1 MYKKK
6 SIPLSLKALV
16 WNKYIGEEK
25 GVGNCQC
32 CRKNVIKQ
40 ISFHCG
46 HIISER
52 NGGSTTLNNLIP
64 LCQTCN
70 LSMGRQN
77 MNDFVKKY
85 GFHDNEPDNKSPKK
99 TINKTK
105 RKLTTNNNIIIN
117 DNEMNSDEMNSDEM
131 NSDEMKSDEM
141 KSDEMNYNKV
151 NNTKPNLKNFFNSS
165 NLDFEDYQ
173 TINFLTM
180 YFNTKKNKF

>member
-25 GVGNCQC
+25 GIGYCQC
-32 CRKNVIKQ
+32 CRKNIIKQ

-70 LSMGRQN
+70 LSMGKQN

-85 GFHDNEPDNKSPKK
+85 GFHDNNSDTSNIFNNNSKF
-99 TINKTK
+99 
-105 RKLTTNNNIIIN
+105 TNNIVINNNEMYDSEMNNNEINHYEKIISTDLIN
-117 DNEMNSDEMNSDEM
+117 LDNE
-131 NSDEMKSDEM
+131 
-141 KSDEMNYNKV
+141 
-151 NNTKPNLKNFFNSS
+151 
-165 NLDFEDYQ
+165 DFQ

-180 YFNTKKNKF
+180 YFNAKKNKIE

>member
-25 GVGNCQC
+25 GIGYCQC
-32 CRKNVIKQ
+32 CRKNIIKQ

-70 LSMGRQN
+70 LSMGKQN

-85 GFHDNEPDNKSPKK
+85 GFHDNEPDNESPKR

-105 RKLTTNNNIIIN
+105 KKLVNNNIDNVNNNTIVIK
-117 DNEMNSDEMNSDEM
+117 DNEIN
-131 NSDEMKSDEM
+131 
-141 KSDEMNYNKV
+141 SDEMNYNEI
-151 NNTKPNLKNFFNSS
+151 NTKTSSFNSS
-165 NLDFEDYQ
+165 NLDYEDYQ

-180 YFNTKKNKF
+180 YFNLKKNKF

>member
-25 GVGNCQC
+25 GIGYCQC
-32 CRKNVIKQ
+32 CRKNIIKQ

-70 LSMGRQN
+70 LSMGRHN
-77 MNDFVKKY
+77 MNEFVKKY
-85 GFHDNEPDNKSPKK
+85 GFHDELDNSLPKK
-99 TINKTK
+99 IINKTK
-105 RKLTTNNNIIIN
+105 KKLNTNNNLIIK
-117 DNEMNSDEMNSDEM
+117 DNEMNSDEMNNNEINTNNYK
-131 NSDEMKSDEM
+131 NSID
-141 KSDEMNYNKV
+141 
-151 NNTKPNLKNFFNSS
+151 SS
-165 NLDFEDYQ
+165 NLDYEDYQ

>member
-25 GVGNCQC
+25 GIGYCQC
-32 CRKNVIKQ
+32 CRKNIIKQ

-46 HIISER
+46 HIVSER

-85 GFHDNEPDNKSPKK
+85 GFHDELENSSPKK
-99 TINKTK
+99 IINKTK
-105 RKLTTNNNIIIN
+105 KKLLNNNINNINNGIVIN
-117 DNEMNSDEMNSDEM
+117 DNEMNSDEMNYNEV
-131 NSDEMKSDEM
+131 KS
-141 KSDEMNYNKV
+141 
-151 NNTKPNLKNFFNSS
+151 NTKNNLTNSS

>member
-25 GVGNCQC
+25 GVGYCQC
-32 CRKNVIKQ
+32 CRKNIIKQ

-70 LSMGRQN
+70 LSMGKQN
-77 MNDFVKKY
+77 MNEFVKKY
-85 GFHDNEPDNKSPKK
+85 GFHDELDNLSPKK

-105 RKLTTNNNIIIN
+105 KKLVNNNINKINNGVVIN
-117 DNEMNSDEMNSDEM
+117 DNEMNSDEMNYNEV
-131 NSDEMKSDEM
+131 NS
-141 KSDEMNYNKV
+141 
-151 NNTKPNLKNFFNSS
+151 NTNTNFTNSFNSS
-165 NLDFEDYQ
+165 NLDFEDCQ

>member
-25 GVGNCQC
+25 GVGQCQC
-32 CRKNVIKQ
+32 CRKNIIKQ

-70 LSMGRQN
+70 LSMGKQN

-85 GFHDNEPDNKSPKK
+85 GFHDNEPDNESPKR

-105 RKLTTNNNIIIN
+105 KKLVNNNIDNINNNCIVIN
-117 DNEMNSDEMNSDEM
+117 DTEMNSDEMN
-131 NSDEMKSDEM
+131 
-141 KSDEMNYNKV
+141 YNEI
-151 NNTKPNLKNFFNSS
+151 NTKTNSFNSC
-165 NLDFEDYQ
+165 NLDYEDYQ

-180 YFNTKKNKF
+180 YFNSKKNKF

>member
-25 GVGNCQC
+25 GIGLCQC
-32 CRKNVIKQ
+32 CRKNIIKQ

-52 NGGSTTLNNLIP
+52 NGGSTTLSNLIP

-70 LSMGRQN
+70 LSMGKQN

-85 GFHDNEPDNKSPKK
+85 GFHENEPDNSSPKK
-99 TINKTK
+99 IINKTK
-105 RKLTTNNNIIIN
+105 KKLNTNNNVINNSGIVIN
-117 DNEMNSDEMNSDEM
+117 DNEMNSDEMN
-131 NSDEMKSDEM
+131 
-141 KSDEMNYNKV
+141 YNEN
-151 NNTKPNLKNFFNSS
+151 NNTKLNFKNTIESS
-165 NLDFEDYQ
+165 NLDYEDYQ

>member
-25 GVGNCQC
+25 GTGYCQC
-32 CRKNVIKQ
+32 CRKNIIKQ

-70 LSMGRQN
+70 LSMGKQN

-85 GFHDNEPDNKSPKK
+85 GFHDETDNSLPKRI
-99 TINKTK
+99 INKTK
-105 RKLTTNNNIIIN
+105 KKLTTNNDVNNNVNNNIDNNVIVIK
-117 DNEMNSDEMNSDEM
+117 DNEMS
-131 NSDEMKSDEM
+131 
-141 KSDEMNYNKV
+141 SDEMNYNEV
-151 NNTKPNLKNFFNSS
+151 NDAKNNLTNSS
-165 NLDFEDYQ
+165 NLDCEDYQ
-173 TINFLTM
+173 AINFLTM
-180 YFNTKKNKF
+180 YFNIKKNKF

>member
-25 GVGNCQC
+25 GIGYCQC
-32 CRKNVIKQ
+32 CRKNIIKQ

-52 NGGSTTLNNLIP
+52 NGGSTTLNNLVP

-70 LSMGRQN
+70 LSMGKQN
-77 MNDFVKKY
+77 MNKFVKKY
-85 GFHDNEPDNKSPKK
+85 GFHDEPNNSSPKK

-105 RKLTTNNNIIIN
+105 KKLVNNNIIIN
-117 DNEMNSDEMNSDEM
+117 DNEMNSDEMNYNEV
-131 NSDEMKSDEM
+131 NS
-141 KSDEMNYNKV
+141 
-151 NNTKPNLKNFFNSS
+151 NTNTFNSS
-165 NLDFEDYQ
+165 NLDYEDCQ
-173 TINFLTM
+173 IINFLTM
-180 YFNTKKNKF
+180 YFNSKKNKF

>member
-25 GVGNCQC
+25 GVGQCQC
-32 CRKNVIKQ
+32 CRKNIIKQ

-70 LSMGRQN
+70 LSMGKQN

-85 GFHDNEPDNKSPKK
+85 GFHDNEPDNESPKR

-105 RKLTTNNNIIIN
+105 KKLVNNNINNINNGIVIN
-117 DNEMNSDEMNSDEM
+117 DNEMNSDR
-131 NSDEMKSDEM
+131 
-141 KSDEMNYNKV
+141 
-151 NNTKPNLKNFFNSS
+151 
-165 NLDFEDYQ
+165 
-173 TINFLTM
+173 
-180 YFNTKKNKF
+180 

>member
-25 GVGNCQC
+25 GIGSCQC

-70 LSMGRQN
+70 LSMGRHN

-85 GFHDNEPDNKSPKK
+85 GFHDNEYDNELPKR

-105 RKLTTNNNIIIN
+105 RKLTTNNNEIN
-117 DNEMNSDEMNSDEM
+117 
-131 NSDEMKSDEM
+131 
-141 KSDEMNYNKV
+141 SDEMNYNEI
-151 NNTKPNLKNFFNSS
+151 NSNTKNNLKNSFDST

>member
-25 GVGNCQC
+25 GTGYCQC
-32 CRKNVIKQ
+32 CRKNIIKQ

-85 GFHDNEPDNKSPKK
+85 GFHDELDNSLPKR

-105 RKLTTNNNIIIN
+105 KKLVNNINNNGIVIN
-117 DNEMNSDEMNSDEM
+117 DNEMNSDEMNYNEV
-131 NSDEMKSDEM
+131 KS
-141 KSDEMNYNKV
+141 
-151 NNTKPNLKNFFNSS
+151 NTKNNLTNSS

>member
-25 GVGNCQC
+25 GVGYCQC
-32 CRKNVIKQ
+32 CRKNIIKQ

-70 LSMGRQN
+70 LSMGKQN

-85 GFHDNEPDNKSPKK
+85 GFHDNEPDNESPKR

-105 RKLTTNNNIIIN
+105 KKLVNNNSIVIK
-117 DNEMNSDEMNSDEM
+117 DNEMS
-131 NSDEMKSDEM
+131 
-141 KSDEMNYNKV
+141 SDEMNYNEV
-151 NNTKPNLKNFFNSS
+151 NNTKTNLTNSFSSS
-165 NLDFEDYQ
+165 NLDYEDYQ

>member
-6 SIPLSLKALV
+6 SIPLSLKSLV

-25 GVGNCQC
+25 GIGYCQC
-32 CRKNVIKQ
+32 CRKNIIKQ

-46 HIISER
+46 HIVSER

-70 LSMGRQN
+70 LSMGKQN
-77 MNDFVKKY
+77 MNEFVKKY
-85 GFHDNEPDNKSPKK
+85 GFHDELDNSLPKK
-99 TINKTK
+99 IINKTK
-105 RKLTTNNNIIIN
+105 KKLNTNNNVINNSGIVIN
-117 DNEMNSDEMNSDEM
+117 DNEMND
-131 NSDEMKSDEM
+131 
-141 KSDEMNYNKV
+141 DEMNYNEV
-151 NNTKPNLKNFFNSS
+151 NSNTKNNLTNSFNSS

-180 YFNTKKNKF
+180 YFNTKKNKL

>member
-46 HIISER
+46 HIISEK

-85 GFHDNEPDNKSPKK
+85 GFHDEVDNESPKK
-99 TINKTK
+99 IINKTK
-105 RKLTTNNNIIIN
+105 RKLNTNNNVIN
-117 DNEMNSDEMNSDEM
+117 NSSVVMNSDEMNSDEM
-131 NSDEMKSDEM
+131 N
-141 KSDEMNYNKV
+141 YNEV

-165 NLDFEDYQ
+165 NLDFEDHQ

-180 YFNTKKNKF
+180 YFNAKKNKF

>member
-25 GVGNCQC
+25 GVGYCQC
-32 CRKNVIKQ
+32 CRKNIIKQ

-70 LSMGRQN
+70 LSMGKQN
-77 MNDFVKKY
+77 MNEFVKKY
-85 GFHDNEPDNKSPKK
+85 GFHENEPDNESPKK

-105 RKLTTNNNIIIN
+105 KKLINNIDNINNNGIVIK
-117 DNEMNSDEMNSDEM
+117 DNEMS
-131 NSDEMKSDEM
+131 
-141 KSDEMNYNKV
+141 SDEMNYNEI
-151 NNTKPNLKNFFNSS
+151 NSYTKTNFTNSFNSS
-165 NLDFEDYQ
+165 NLDYEDCQ

-180 YFNTKKNKF
+180 YFNIKKNKF

>member
-25 GVGNCQC
+25 GTGYCQC
-32 CRKNVIKQ
+32 CRKNIIKQ

-52 NGGSTTLNNLIP
+52 NGGSTTLSNLIP

-70 LSMGRQN
+70 LSMGKQN
-77 MNDFVKKY
+77 MNDFIKKY
-85 GFHDNEPDNKSPKK
+85 GFHENEPDNETPKR

-105 RKLTTNNNIIIN
+105 KKLNTNNNVINNIATNHNIIIN
-117 DNEMNSDEMNSDEM
+117 DNEMNSDEMNSFD
-131 NSDEMKSDEM
+131 
-141 KSDEMNYNKV
+141 
-151 NNTKPNLKNFFNSS
+151 SS
-165 NLDFEDYQ
+165 NLDYEDYQ

>member
-85 GFHDNEPDNKSPKK
+85 GFHDNEPDNESPKK
-99 TINKTK
+99 IINKTK
-105 RKLTTNNNIIIN
+105 RKLNTNNNVIN
-117 DNEMNSDEMNSDEM
+117 NNSVVMNSDEMSSDEM
-131 NSDEMKSDEM
+131 NQNE
-141 KSDEMNYNKV
+141 V

-180 YFNTKKNKF
+180 YFNAKKNKF

>member
-25 GVGNCQC
+25 GIGYCQC
-32 CRKNVIKQ
+32 CRKNIIKQ

-46 HIISER
+46 HIVSER
-52 NGGSTTLNNLIP
+52 NGGSTTLSNLIP

-85 GFHDNEPDNKSPKK
+85 GFHDELDNLSPKK
-99 TINKTK
+99 IINKTK
-105 RKLTTNNNIIIN
+105 KKLLNNNINNINNGIVIN
-117 DNEMNSDEMNSDEM
+117 DNEMNSDEMNYNEV
-131 NSDEMKSDEM
+131 NS
-141 KSDEMNYNKV
+141 
-151 NNTKPNLKNFFNSS
+151 NTKNNLTNSS

>member
-25 GVGNCQC
+25 GIGYCQC
-32 CRKNVIKQ
+32 CRKNIIKQ

-46 HIISER
+46 HIISEK

-70 LSMGRQN
+70 LSMGKQN

-85 GFHDNEPDNKSPKK
+85 GFHDNNSDSSNIFNNNSKF
-99 TINKTK
+99 
-105 RKLTTNNNIIIN
+105 TNNIVIN
-117 DNEMNSDEMNSDEM
+117 NNEMYDNEMNNNEIYDSEMSN
-131 NSDEMKSDEM
+131 
-141 KSDEMNYNKV
+141 NKII
-151 NNTKPNLKNFFNSS
+151 NNKITHYEKIISTDLI
-165 NLDFEDYQ
+165 NLDNEDFQ

-180 YFNTKKNKF
+180 YFNAKKNKIE

>member
-25 GVGNCQC
+25 GVGQCQC
-32 CRKNVIKQ
+32 CRKNIIKQ

-70 LSMGRQN
+70 LSMGKQN

-85 GFHDNEPDNKSPKK
+85 GFHDETDNSLPKRI
-99 TINKTK
+99 INKTK
-105 RKLTTNNNIIIN
+105 KKLTTNKDVNNNIDNNVIVIK
-117 DNEMNSDEMNSDEM
+117 DNEMS
-131 NSDEMKSDEM
+131 
-141 KSDEMNYNKV
+141 SDEMNYNEV
-151 NNTKPNLKNFFNSS
+151 NNTKNNLTNSS
-165 NLDFEDYQ
+165 NLDCEDYQ
-173 TINFLTM
+173 AINFLTM

>member
-25 GVGNCQC
+25 GTGYCQC
-32 CRKNVIKQ
+32 CRKNIIKQ

-85 GFHDNEPDNKSPKK
+85 GFHDELDNSLPKR

-105 RKLTTNNNIIIN
+105 KKLVNNIDSINNNGIVIK
-117 DNEMNSDEMNSDEM
+117 DNEMS
-131 NSDEMKSDEM
+131 
-141 KSDEMNYNKV
+141 SDEMNYNEI
-151 NNTKPNLKNFFNSS
+151 NSNTKTNFTNSFNSS
-165 NLDFEDYQ
+165 NLDYEDCQ

-180 YFNTKKNKF
+180 YFNIKKNKF

>member
-46 HIISER
+46 HIISEK

-85 GFHDNEPDNKSPKK
+85 GFHDELDNESLKK

-105 RKLTTNNNIIIN
+105 RKLNTNNNVIN
-117 DNEMNSDEMNSDEM
+117 NNSDEMNSDEM
-131 NSDEMKSDEM
+131 N
-141 KSDEMNYNKV
+141 YNEVNNNEV

-180 YFNTKKNKF
+180 YFNAKKNKF

>member
-25 GVGNCQC
+25 GIGYCQC
-32 CRKNVIKQ
+32 CRKNIIKQ

-70 LSMGRQN
+70 LSMGKQN
-77 MNDFVKKY
+77 MNEFVKKY
-85 GFHDNEPDNKSPKK
+85 GFHDEPNNVSPKRI
-99 TINKTK
+99 INKTK
-105 RKLTTNNNIIIN
+105 KKLNTNNNLTTRNNYANNNTIIIN
-117 DNEMNSDEMNSDEM
+117 DNEMNSDEMNYNEI
-131 NSDEMKSDEM
+131 NS
-141 KSDEMNYNKV
+141 NT
-151 NNTKPNLKNFFNSS
+151 NNLTNSS
-165 NLDFEDYQ
+165 NLDYEDYQ

>member
-25 GVGNCQC
+25 GTGYCQC
-32 CRKNVIKQ
+32 CRKNIIKQ

-85 GFHDNEPDNKSPKK
+85 GFHENEPDNESPKK
-99 TINKTK
+99 IINKIK
-105 RKLTTNNNIIIN
+105 KKLTTTNDVINNIDYNGIVIN
-117 DNEMNSDEMNSDEM
+117 DNEMS
-131 NSDEMKSDEM
+131 
-141 KSDEMNYNKV
+141 SDEMNYNEVKS
-151 NNTKPNLKNFFNSS
+151 NTKNNFTNSFNSS
-165 NLDFEDYQ
+165 NLDYEDCQ

>member
-25 GVGNCQC
+25 GIGYCQC
-32 CRKNVIKQ
+32 CRKNIIKQ

-70 LSMGRQN
+70 LSMGKQN

-85 GFHDNEPDNKSPKK
+85 GFHDNEPDNESPKR

-105 RKLTTNNNIIIN
+105 KKLVNNNIDNVNNNTIVIK
-117 DNEMNSDEMNSDEM
+117 DNEMNSDEMNHNEI
-131 NSDEMKSDEM
+131 
-141 KSDEMNYNKV
+141 
-151 NNTKPNLKNFFNSS
+151 NTKTSSFNSS
-165 NLDFEDYQ
+165 NLDYEDYQ

-180 YFNTKKNKF
+180 YFNLKKNKF

>member
-25 GVGNCQC
+25 GIGFCQC
-32 CRKNVIKQ
+32 CRKNIIKQ

-77 MNDFVKKY
+77 MNDFIKKY
-85 GFHDNEPDNKSPKK
+85 GFHDDEPDNESLKR

-105 RKLTTNNNIIIN
+105 KKLVNNGIVIK
-117 DNEMNSDEMNSDEM
+117 DNEMNYN
-131 NSDEMKSDEM
+131 
-141 KSDEMNYNKV
+141 EMNYNEV
-151 NNTKPNLKNFFNSS
+151 NNTKTNLTNSFNSS

>member
-25 GVGNCQC
+25 GVGQCQC
-32 CRKNVIKQ
+32 CRKNIIKQ

-70 LSMGRQN
+70 LSMGKQN

-85 GFHDNEPDNKSPKK
+85 GFHDETDNSLPKRI
-99 TINKTK
+99 INKTK
-105 RKLTTNNNIIIN
+105 KKLTTNNDVNNNIDNNVIVIK
-117 DNEMNSDEMNSDEM
+117 DNEMS
-131 NSDEMKSDEM
+131 
-141 KSDEMNYNKV
+141 SDEMNYNEV
-151 NNTKPNLKNFFNSS
+151 NNTKNNLTNSS
-165 NLDFEDYQ
+165 NLDCEDYQ
-173 TINFLTM
+173 AINFLTM
-180 YFNTKKNKF
+180 YFNIKKNKF

>member
-25 GVGNCQC
+25 GIGLCQC
-32 CRKNVIKQ
+32 CRKNIIKQ

-70 LSMGRQN
+70 LSMGRHN

-85 GFHDNEPDNKSPKK
+85 GFHDNEYDNELPKR

-105 RKLTTNNNIIIN
+105 RKLTTNNNEIN
-117 DNEMNSDEMNSDEM
+117 
-131 NSDEMKSDEM
+131 
-141 KSDEMNYNKV
+141 SDEMNYNEI
-151 NNTKPNLKNFFNSS
+151 NSNTKNNLKNSFDST

>member
-25 GVGNCQC
+25 GIGYCQC
-32 CRKNVIKQ
+32 CRKNIIKQ

-70 LSMGRQN
+70 LSMGKQN

-85 GFHDNEPDNKSPKK
+85 GFHDNNLD
-99 TINKTK
+99 
-105 RKLTTNNNIIIN
+105 TNNIVTNNSEMNNSEMNNNKIN
-117 DNEMNSDEMNSDEM
+117 LDNE
-131 NSDEMKSDEM
+131 
-141 KSDEMNYNKV
+141 
-151 NNTKPNLKNFFNSS
+151 
-165 NLDFEDYQ
+165 DFQ

-180 YFNTKKNKF
+180 YFNTKKNKI

>member
-25 GVGNCQC
+25 GTGHCQC
-32 CRKNVIKQ
+32 CRKNIIKQ

-70 LSMGRQN
+70 LSMGKQN

-85 GFHDNEPDNKSPKK
+85 GFHENELDNESPKR

-105 RKLTTNNNIIIN
+105 KKLTTNNNIDNNNSILIK
-117 DNEMNSDEMNSDEM
+117 DNEMS
-131 NSDEMKSDEM
+131 
-141 KSDEMNYNKV
+141 SDEMNYNEI
-151 NNTKPNLKNFFNSS
+151 NSYTKTNLTNSFSSS
-165 NLDFEDYQ
+165 NLDYEDYQ

>member
-25 GVGNCQC
+25 GVGYCQC
-32 CRKNVIKQ
+32 CRKNIIKQ

-70 LSMGRQN
+70 LSMGKQN

-85 GFHDNEPDNKSPKK
+85 GFHENELDNESPKRI
-99 TINKTK
+99 INKTK
-105 RKLTTNNNIIIN
+105 KKLTTNNNIDNNVIVIK
-117 DNEMNSDEMNSDEM
+117 DNEMS
-131 NSDEMKSDEM
+131 
-141 KSDEMNYNKV
+141 SDEMNYNEVKS
-151 NNTKPNLKNFFNSS
+151 NTNTFNSFNSS
-165 NLDFEDYQ
+165 NLDYEDCQ

>member
-25 GVGNCQC
+25 GTGYCQC
-32 CRKNVIKQ
+32 CRKNIIKQ

-70 LSMGRQN
+70 LSMGKQN

-85 GFHDNEPDNKSPKK
+85 GFHENELDNESPKR

-105 RKLTTNNNIIIN
+105 KKLTTNNNLNNNIDNNNSIVIK
-117 DNEMNSDEMNSDEM
+117 DNEMS
-131 NSDEMKSDEM
+131 
-141 KSDEMNYNKV
+141 SDEMNYNEI
-151 NNTKPNLKNFFNSS
+151 NSYTKTNLTNSFNSS
-165 NLDFEDYQ
+165 NLDYEDYQ

>member
-25 GVGNCQC
+25 GVGYCQC
-32 CRKNVIKQ
+32 CRKNIIKQ

-70 LSMGRQN
+70 LSMGKQN

-85 GFHDNEPDNKSPKK
+85 GFHENELDNESPKR

-105 RKLTTNNNIIIN
+105 KKLANNNTDNIN
-117 DNEMNSDEMNSDEM
+117 NNNCIVIKDNEMNSDEMN
-131 NSDEMKSDEM
+131 
-141 KSDEMNYNKV
+141 YNEI
-151 NNTKPNLKNFFNSS
+151 NTKTNSS
-165 NLDFEDYQ
+165 NLDYEDYQ
-173 TINFLTM
+173 AINFLTM
-180 YFNTKKNKF
+180 YFNTKKNKL

>member
-6 SIPLSLKALV
+6 SIPLCLKALV

-25 GVGNCQC
+25 GIGYCQC
-32 CRKNVIKQ
+32 CRKNIIKQ

-70 LSMGRQN
+70 LSMGKQN

-85 GFHDNEPDNKSPKK
+85 GFHDYNSKF
-99 TINKTK
+99 T
-105 RKLTTNNNIIIN
+105 NNIIIN
-117 DNEMNSDEMNSDEM
+117 NSEINNSEMNNNKINLDNED
-131 NSDEMKSDEM
+131 
-141 KSDEMNYNKV
+141 
-151 NNTKPNLKNFFNSS
+151 L
-165 NLDFEDYQ
+165 Q
-173 TINFLTM
+173 TINFLTI
-180 YFNTKKNKF
+180 YFNKKKNKI

>member
-25 GVGNCQC
+25 GIGYCQC
-32 CRKNVIKQ
+32 CRKNIIKQ

-52 NGGSTTLNNLIP
+52 NGGSTTLSNLIP

-85 GFHDNEPDNKSPKK
+85 GFHDELDNLSPKK

-105 RKLTTNNNIIIN
+105 KKLPNNIDNINNNGVVIN
-117 DNEMNSDEMNSDEM
+117 DNEMNSDEMNYNEV
-131 NSDEMKSDEM
+131 NS
-141 KSDEMNYNKV
+141 
-151 NNTKPNLKNFFNSS
+151 NTKNNFTNSFNSS

-180 YFNTKKNKF
+180 YFNIKKNKF

>member
-25 GVGNCQC
+25 GIGFCQC
-32 CRKNVIKQ
+32 CRKNIIKQ

-52 NGGSTTLNNLIP
+52 NGGSTTLKNLIP

-77 MNDFVKKY
+77 MNEFVKKY
-85 GFHDNEPDNKSPKK
+85 GFHENDFDVIPKSIKK
-99 TINKTK
+99 INKNSK
-105 RKLTTNNNIIIN
+105 INNNVIIN
-117 DNEMNSDEMNSDEM
+117 DNEMNSDDINNNKNINKNLINSID
-131 NSDEMKSDEM
+131 S
-141 KSDEMNYNKV
+141 
-151 NNTKPNLKNFFNSS
+151 T

-180 YFNTKKNKF
+180 YFNIKKNKF

>member
-16 WNKYIGEEK
+16 WNKYI
-25 GVGNCQC
+25 
-32 CRKNVIKQ
+32 
-40 ISFHCG
+40 G

-85 GFHDNEPDNKSPKK
+85 GFHDELDNSLPKR

-105 RKLTTNNNIIIN
+105 KKLLNNNINNAIVIK
-117 DNEMNSDEMNSDEM
+117 DNETSSDEMNHNEI
-131 NSDEMKSDEM
+131 
-141 KSDEMNYNKV
+141 NYNTK
-151 NNTKPNLKNFFNSS
+151 NNFTNSS
-165 NLDFEDYQ
+165 NLDYEDCQ